1 MHGGLPG
8 RLWRR
13 FIFLKNILI
22 NNKSV
27 IYLFMFP
34 PFPMIAK
41 GPKYSSIDAVVWN
54 LEWGGDRFCMLWN
67 CSWSSAI
74 LQRSSHEAFLKTAQ
88 RIARNIQALQAVL
101 VELYLLCSHCLSN
114 FLSRSTHPLSCLL
127 SFTALLCTHPQVGWL
142 WLTQPV
148 GQAAT
153 MALTTPVFKSGSWGC

>member
-41 GPKYSSIDAVVWN
+41 GPKYSSIDVVIWN
-54 LEWGGDRFCMLWN
+54 LEWGVDRFCMLWN

-74 LQRSSHEAFLKTAQ
+74 LQCSSHEAFLKTAQ

-101 VELYLLCSHCLSN
+101 EKLYLLFSHCLSN
-114 FLSRSTHPLSCLL
+114 LYFSVYSSIVLSPFIHCP
-127 SFTALLCTHPQVGWL
+127 ALHTPSGRL
-142 WLTQPV
+142 
-148 GQAAT
+148 
-153 MALTTPVFKSGSWGC
+153 ALAHTTSGSGSNHGLDNTSF